1 MPNGQPKIYIEAHK
15 DQLVVGLNQNGK
27 ILEILGHIHVT
38 WSSVRKNKTLELALI
53 TLDEVIVPAGY
64 TGAAGKPDLDRLIAY
79 LRNSYKAET
88 GESLTI
94 GKNRIVGSLVGS
106 PYTGG
111 GEGVPTPYTGSG
123 QGAATPYTGGGK
135 PGGSPYTAAGSGPY
149 TGGGLSGIQLT
160 PLTGTL
166 PNRTEPPGQGVGV
179 GILDT
184 RLFAHPNLAGRY
196 LASHGTL
203 AAEIPARPPDQ
214 EAHATFIAG
223 VVLERAP
230 NANLM
235 VDHVLDESDIST
247 SSWQVA
253 TKMAGFAEAGVK
265 VLNISFGAATDDD
278 NPPLVLQRAVEVLGR
293 RGVIVVAAAGN
304 NGPDTRKIWPA
315 ALAENDQNVV
325 AVGAG
330 TPNGSGGFLSAV
342 FSPDAPWIGLI
353 APGENIY
360 STYKASG
367 YAFWNGTSFAAA
379 AVSGAIAFLVQ
390 TQGID
395 ASEAVDWLNTPPGSR
410 KDPRVTAVIDDIGP
424 RA

>member
-1 MPNGQPKIYIEAHK
+1 MPNGQRKIQTKANK
-15 DQLVVGLNQNGK
+15 DQLVVGLHQIGK
-27 ILEILGHIHVT
+27 ILEILGQIDVS
-38 WSSVRKNKTLELALI
+38 WSSVQKNTTLELALI
-53 TLDEVIVPAGY
+53 TLYNVRVPAGY

-79 LRNSYKAET
+79 LRKTYKDET
-88 GESLTI
+88 DEALTI

-111 GEGVPTPYTGSG
+111 GEGLPS
-123 QGAATPYTGGGK
+123 PYTGGGEGL
-135 PGGSPYTAAGSGPY
+135 PNPYTGGGPYTAAGTGPY
-149 TGGGLSGIQLT
+149 TGGGLSGIQLM

-166 PNRTEPPGQGVGV
+166 PNRTDPPGEGVGV

-184 RLFAHPNLAGRY
+184 RLFAHPDLAGRY

-223 VVLERAP
+223 VVLEWAP

-235 VDHVLDESDIST
+235 VDHVLNESDVST

-253 TKMAGFAEAGVK
+253 TKMARFAKAGVD

-278 NPPLVLQRAVEVLGR
+278 KPPLVLQRAVEVLGR
-293 RGVIVVAAAGN
+293 SGVIVVAAAGN
-304 NGPDTRKIWPA
+304 NGPDITKIWPA
-315 ALAENDQNVV
+315 ALAETDPNVV

-330 TPNGSGGFLSAV
+330 KPNGSGGFLSAV
-342 FSPDAPWIGLI
+342 FSPDATWIDLI

-360 STYKASG
+360 STYRASG
-367 YAFWNGTSFAAA
+367 YATWSGTSFAAA
-379 AVSGAIAFLVQ
+379 SVSGAIALLVQ
-390 TQGID
+390 TQNMR
-395 ASEAVDWLNTPPGSR
+395 AREAVDWLRTRPADRKQPG
-410 KDPRVTAVIDDIGP
+410 VAAVIDDIGP